1 MNSADSRPSVVPEPV
16 GSRRHWHA
24 ITASYLGWTLDAFDF
39 FIVVFLVDTLADQF
53 GVAKSAIVWTIT
65 ATLAMRPLGA
75 IFFGMLADRYGRR
88 KPLIANVIFF
98 SLMELLSGFAPNYT
112 VFLILRILFGI
123 GMGGEWGLGASLALE
138 SSPPRQRG
146 LISGILQS
154 GYSAGYLLAAITA
167 RILLPTLG
175 WRAMFWAGGAPAL
188 LALYIRWRVKE
199 SQAWKQHKAPGMR
212 AILAAFTAFWKN
224 FLYLVALMA
233 LMNMLSHGTQDLYPD
248 FLKTAHGFSNETVSY
263 LAMLYSVAAILGGI
277 LFGHW
282 SQRWGRRRCMIA
294 ALVLALAVIPLWAF
308 GSSLLALAAG
318 AFVMQVGVQ
327 GAWGIIPAHLNELSP
342 DAIRGLVPGS
352 AYQLGI
358 LIASPTNTVE
368 YALRDKFGYSW
379 ALASFEIAVIILLGI
394 AIALGNEKHGKSFT
408 SSLEGTVPV

>member
-1 MNSADSRPSVVPEPV
+1 
-16 GSRRHWHA
+16 
-24 ITASYLGWTLDAFDF
+24 
-39 FIVVFLVDTLADQF
+39 
-53 GVAKSAIVWTIT
+53 
-65 ATLAMRPLGA
+65 
-75 IFFGMLADRYGRR
+75 
-88 KPLIANVIFF
+88 
-98 SLMELLSGFAPNYT
+98 
-112 VFLILRILFGI
+112 
-123 GMGGEWGLGASLALE
+123 
-138 SSPPRQRG
+138 
-146 LISGILQS
+146 
-154 GYSAGYLLAAITA
+154 
-167 RILLPTLG
+167 
-175 WRAMFWAGGAPAL
+175 
-188 LALYIRWRVKE
+188 
-199 SQAWKQHKAPGMR
+199 
-212 AILAAFTAFWKN
+212 
-224 FLYLVALMA
+224 
-233 LMNMLSHGTQDLYPD
+233 
-248 FLKTAHGFSNETVSY
+248 
-263 LAMLYSVAAILGGI
+263 
-277 LFGHW
+277 
-282 SQRWGRRRCMIA
+282 MIA